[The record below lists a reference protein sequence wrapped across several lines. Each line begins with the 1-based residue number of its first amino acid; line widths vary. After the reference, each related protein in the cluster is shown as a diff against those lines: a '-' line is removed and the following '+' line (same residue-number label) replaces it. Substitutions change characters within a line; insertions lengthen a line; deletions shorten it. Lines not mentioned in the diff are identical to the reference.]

1 MNFRERQK
9 GKGTEGVSG
18 TRQAGREDDDTLW
31 LPKFIPFWIFP
42 STFFYL
48 LISCYPHLVISV
60 SPFLFFYFFIFIYLF
75 IHFHSPLYLF
85 IFYFY
90 FYFWFGCTIHS
101 LCKNLRAY
109 LITIFKNNF

>member
-60 SPFLFFYFFIFIYLF
+60 SPFLFFILFLFIYLF
-75 IHFHSPLYLF
+75 IYLF
-85 IFYFY
+85 IFILLF
-90 FYFWFGCTIHS
+90 I
-101 LCKNLRAY
+101 Y
-109 LITIFKNNF
+109 LFIIFIFIFDLDAQFILYEKI

>member
-60 SPFLFFYFFIFIYLF
+60 SPFLFFIFYLFIYSFSFSSLFIYL
-75 IHFHSPLYLF
+75 LF
-85 IFYFY
+85 LFLFLIWMHNSFFMKKFKGLFSNYFQ
-90 FYFWFGCTIHS
+90 
-101 LCKNLRAY
+101 K
-109 LITIFKNNF
+109 